1 MNTPLIQVHS
11 LSKRFVVKKGYTQA
25 FSDLSFSISTKE
37 TLGLIGESG
46 SGKSSLGKCL
56 LRLEEPTSGT
66 VHFENQDILQ
76 FSKKQLFTFRRKAQ
90 IILQDPY
97 SSLNPKMTAAQAI
110 MEPLQIHYKHTKEV
124 NHQLAYEAFMRV
136 GLHASSFN
144 RFPFEFSGGQRQRI
158 AIARALILN
167 PAFIVC
173 DEPISA
179 LDISTQAQIITL
191 LKKIQEELQIG
202 YLFIAHNLNMVRH
215 ISHRVAVMYSGDF
228 VELAQTEELYQNP
241 LHPYT
246 QALFATLPDSS
257 FRKAKP
263 SLGVSSF
270 SGCPFAARCP
280 YATKVCEKEKPE
292 WKEKHSGHFVACHL
306 NL

>member
-1 MNTPLIQVHS
+1 MSTPLIQAEA
-11 LSKRFVVKKGYTQA
+11 LSKRFRLKKGYTQA
-25 FSDLSFSISTKE
+25 FLDLSFFILPQE

-46 SGKSSLGKCL
+46 SGKSALGKCL
-56 LRLEEPTSGT
+56 LRLEEPSSGG
-66 VHFENQDILQ
+66 VYFENQDLLK
-76 FSKKQLFTFRRKAQ
+76 FSKKQLFEFRRKAQ

-97 SSLNPKMTAAQAI
+97 ASLNPKMTAAEAI
-110 MEPLQIHYKHTKEV
+110 MEPLQIHCKYTKEV
-124 NHQLAYEAFMRV
+124 SRQLAYEAFIRV

-144 RFPFEFSGGQRQRI
+144 CFPHEFSGGQRQRI

-191 LKKIQEELQIG
+191 LKKLQEELSIS

-215 ISHRVAVMYSGDF
+215 ISHRVAVMYLGNF
-228 VELAQTEELYQNP
+228 VELAPTEDLYQNP

-246 QALFATLPDSS
+246 QALFATMPGSS
-257 FRKAKP
+257 FQKAKP
-263 SLGVSSF
+263 TLGPISSL
-270 SGCPFAARCP
+270 GCPFAARCP
-280 YATKVCEKEKPE
+280 YATKICAQEKPS

-306 NL
+306 H

>member
-1 MNTPLIQVHS
+1 MSLIQVEA
-11 LSKRFVVKKGYTQA
+11 LSKQFLLKKGYIQA
-25 FSDLSFSISTKE
+25 FSDLFFSILSQE

-46 SGKSSLGKCL
+46 SGKSTLGKCL
-56 LRLEEPTSGT
+56 LRLEEPTSGG
-66 VHFENQDILQ
+66 VYFKNQDLLT
-76 FSKKQLFTFRRKAQ
+76 FSKKQLFHFRRQAQ

-97 SSLNPKMTAAQAI
+97 ASLNPKMTAAEVI
-110 MEPLQIHYKHTKEV
+110 MEPLEIHCRHAKEM
-124 NHQLAYEAFMRV
+124 NRQLAYEAFIRV

-144 RFPFEFSGGQRQRI
+144 CLPHEFSGGQRQRI

-191 LKKIQEELQIG
+191 LKKLQEELHIS

-215 ISHRVAVMYSGDF
+215 ISHRVAVMYLGNF
-228 VELAQTEELYQNP
+228 VELAPTEDLYQNP

-246 QALFATLPDSS
+246 QALFSTMPGSS
-257 FRKAKP
+257 FQKAKP
-263 SLGVSSF
+263 TISSAIS
-270 SGCPFAARCP
+270 SGCPFATRCP
-280 YATKVCEKEKPE
+280 YATKICSQEKPM
-292 WKEKHSGHFVACHL
+292 WKEKHLGHFVACHL
-306 NL
+306 H